1 MRDLLVI
8 TPSRAGEDG
17 SARPE
22 RAREMIAAVRGLS
35 TAQTDICLA
44 VDDDDLSRYGRVV
57 NAFCGDRQ
65 VWWTSGPRNHL
76 TGWTNKIAKRHL
88 GKYRAFASL
97 GDDHLPRTQ
106 GWDSLLLAAIDA
118 MGGTGIAYGDD
129 GIFREGLPT
138 APVISSDIVRALGW
152 MCLPDCRHMAV
163 DLAWKD
169 LGLGAGCLA
178 YVPEVSIEHVHPCAG
193 KAAWDQTYAT
203 SEAGK
208 EEDRAAWERW
218 RENGMADDVARI
230 RALREKVSN
239 GAV

>member
-1 MRDLLVI
+1 MKDLLVI
-8 TPSRAGEDG
+8 TPSRLRA
-17 SARPE
+17 ARL
-22 RAREMIAAVRGLS
+22 REMVTATLELS
-35 TAQTDICLA
+35 AAQTDIA
-44 VDDDDLSRYGRVV
+44 VCVDEDDPERDAYADICWERRPRVTWH
-57 NAFCGDRQ
+57 C
-65 VWWTSGPRNHL
+65 GPRQSL
-76 TGWTNKIAKRHL
+76 AGWTNVIASSGAR
-88 GKYRAFASL
+88 KYRALASL
-97 GDDHLPRTQ
+97 GDDHLPRTP

-218 RENGMADDVARI
+218 RETRMADDVARI